1 VKNRLRDGYCYGI
14 VQLIDTP
21 QQYSSPITTRT
32 EIMSHVPQ
40 LVSRTQAYGNWL
52 FDRDLEAADNAALA
66 AHDRRE
72 QIERGVTFDDLM
84 ELLVELNGV
93 QREEFMQALAR
104 GEKDDLHTI
113 HTLLT
118 DAKEVIVKRRLA
130 GGE

>member
-1 VKNRLRDGYCYGI
+1 
-14 VQLIDTP
+14 
-21 QQYSSPITTRT
+21 
-32 EIMSHVPQ
+32 MSHVPQ

-52 FDRDLEAADNAALA
+52 FDRDLEAADNAAIA